1 MAPVRLILLV
11 AAFICC
17 ALAAFGISGGPR
29 LNLFP
34 AGVAL
39 WLLAQ
44 LVF

>member
-11 AAFICC
+11 AAFLCC
-17 ALAAFGISGGPR
+17 TLAAIGISGGPR

-39 WLLAQ
+39 WLLGQ
-44 LVF
+44 LIP

>member
-1 MAPVRLILLV
+1 MAPVRLVLLV

-17 ALAAFGISGGPR
+17 LLAALGISGGPR

-39 WLLAQ
+39 WLLGQ
-44 LVF
+44 FI